1 MAHSMCHKSAHRMCN
16 HPTKNPRY
24 LRYLCPMQ
32 RKLLFPSLLFFLLLS
47 FSGAAQGLAG
57 AKNLDRAV
65 LMHVGYGPIF
75 SSGDLQNRFGNGFS
89 LDGGLTWLPAN
100 SNLEFGFRVQFG
112 FGDQVKED
120 VLAGLRTS
128 NGFIIGNQRE
138 PADIQLRQRQV
149 FLGPA
154 LGYTLK
160 IGKNQRAG
168 FHLKTSVGYFFHRIR
183 LQEDAVQSVPQLDE
197 SLSAGYDRLT
207 GGLAVHQFLGYQQ
220 LAFDRRLNF
229 YLGAEAT
236 AGFTKGLRT
245 FDIPLGT
252 PPASEGRTDIVLGLK
267 AGLIIPFYFGEG
279 REIFY
284 K

>member
-1 MAHSMCHKSAHRMCN
+1 MHWKL
-16 HPTKNPRY
+16 Y
-24 LRYLCPMQ
+24 LL
-32 RKLLFPSLLFFLLLS
+32 LLFVLPFSLS
-47 FSGAAQGLAG
+47 AQGLAG

-65 LMHVGYGPIF
+65 LLHVGYGPI
-75 SSGDLQNRFGNGFS
+75 SSGGDLGNRFGNGFS
-89 LDGGLTWLPAN
+89 LDGGLSWLPAN
-100 SNLEFGFRVQFG
+100 SNMEIGFRVQFG

-138 PADIQLRQRQV
+138 PADIQLRQRQI

-154 LGYTLK
+154 LGYTLR

-168 FHLKTSVGYFFHRIR
+168 IHLKTSVGYFFHRIR
-183 LQEDAVQSVPQLDE
+183 FQEDAIQSVAQIADE
-197 SLSAGYDRLT
+197 LSAGYDRLT
-207 GGLAVHQFLGYQQ
+207 GGPAIHQFIGYQQ

-229 YLGAEAT
+229 YLGAEAM
-236 AGFTKGLRT
+236 AGFTRGLRT
-245 FDIPLGT
+245 FDIPSGA
-252 PPASEGRTDIVLGLK
+252 PPSSDGRTDIVLGLK